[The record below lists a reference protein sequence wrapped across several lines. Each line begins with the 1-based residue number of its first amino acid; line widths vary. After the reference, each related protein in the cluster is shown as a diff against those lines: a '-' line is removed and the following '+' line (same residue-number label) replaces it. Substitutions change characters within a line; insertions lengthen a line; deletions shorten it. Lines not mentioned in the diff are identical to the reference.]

1 MTAAIETSGL
11 SVRIGARALID
22 DISLSIKSGETVAL
36 VGPNGAGKSTLLRV
50 LSGEIAPSSGDIKLK
65 GRDPR
70 AYKPQVLAL
79 HRAVLAQHINVAFPF
94 SVAEIVR
101 MGAGETRG
109 AAIDN
114 LADGALAEVNME
126 QMRDRIIGT
135 LSGGEQQRVH
145 LARVL
150 VQLSCGE
157 AKRGPGIL
165 LLDEPAAS
173 LDLCHQLDLL
183 EIIKR
188 CNSRGTTVI
197 TVMHDLNLSVLFARR
212 VVALHQGRIARDG
225 TPEATITDDMLAE
238 VFGVAAAANRSPPA
252 GLPFVLPHV
261 ATKLPP

>member
-1 MTAAIETSGL
+1 MTAAIETDEL
-11 SVRIGARALID
+11 SVRVGAKALIND
-22 DISLSIKSGETVAL
+22 VSLSIQSGETVAL

-50 LSGEIAPSSGDIKLK
+50 LSGEIKPSKGGIRLK

-70 AYKPQVLAL
+70 AYKPQALAL

-94 SVAEIVR
+94 SVAEVVR

-109 AAIDN
+109 AAIDA
-114 LADGALAEVNME
+114 LVDGALTEVDMTT
-126 QMRDRIIGT
+126 MRDRIIGT

-157 AKRGPGIL
+157 AKHGPGIL
-165 LLDEPAAS
+165 LLDEPTAS

-188 CNSRGTTVI
+188 CNSRGTTII
-197 TVMHDLNLSVLFARR
+197 TIMHDLNLSVLFAGRI
-212 VVALHQGRIARDG
+212 VALHQGRVARDG
-225 TPEATITDDMLAE
+225 TPQCTITDDMLAQVFE
-238 VFGVAAAANRSPPA
+238 VAGAANHAPSA
-252 GLPFVLPHV
+252 GLPFVLPHG
-261 ATKLPP
+261 ATKLRT